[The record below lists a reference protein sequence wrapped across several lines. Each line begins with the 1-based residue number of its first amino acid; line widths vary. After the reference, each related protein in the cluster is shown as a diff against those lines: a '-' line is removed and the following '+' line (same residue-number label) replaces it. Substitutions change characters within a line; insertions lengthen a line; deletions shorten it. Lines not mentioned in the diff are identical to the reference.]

1 MNNIAE
7 QLKATWTDTTE
18 LMSNAELDAK
28 EVNQDWEN
36 ESTEYD
42 FIDGSVLIVNNNC
55 VYAYASR

>member
-7 QLKATWTDTTE
+7 QLKATCTDTNE
-18 LMSNAELDAK
+18 LMNHAESDAK
-28 EVNQDWEN
+28 EVTQDWEN

-42 FIDGSVLIVNNNC
+42 FIDGSVLIVNNDF